1 MAGDTLR
8 IGICDDDKEDL
19 WRIEEAVRTS
29 INKINIPV
37 TIESHLF
44 GIGEDMYEANRQE
57 SFDLFFLDIEMPE
70 LDGFKLAR
78 KICSGN
84 PQVCLIFVSAHDSFI
99 FDSQEYMPFWF
110 VRKGMLEKD
119 MLLALQKY
127 FEVTVS
133 KRIHYRLKDGRGY
146 RDLFLQDIMYIECQ
160 GHMLMLQKADGKVY
174 KQYGSLKALEEKLS
188 GHDFLRIHKSFL
200 VNQKYIDEIGKR
212 EVRLL
217 DGTVLEMGRDRRKA
231 LCESRL
237 EYERK
242 RHGYQ

>member
-1 MAGDTLR
+1 MAGETLH
-8 IGICDDDKEDL
+8 IGICDDNREDL
-19 WRIEEAVRTS
+19 WRIEEAVRAGIS
-29 INKINIPV
+29 KIKLPV
-37 TIESHLF
+37 TLESQLF
-44 GIGEDMYEANRQE
+44 GSGEDMYEASRQE
-57 SFDLFFLDIEMPE
+57 NFDMFFLDIEMPE
-70 LDGFKLAR
+70 LDGFKLAK

-84 PQVCLIFVSAHDSFI
+84 PQTCLIFVSAHDSFV

-127 FEVTVS
+127 FEVTSINRV
-133 KRIHYRLKDGRGY
+133 HYRIKEGMGY

-160 GHMLMLQKADGKVY
+160 GHMLMIQKADGKVY

-200 VNQKYIDEIGKR
+200 VNQKFIDEIGKR
-212 EVRLL
+212 EIRLL

-231 LCESRL
+231 LCEARL
-237 EYERK
+237 EYER
-242 RHGYQ
+242 RHHGYQ

>member
-1 MAGDTLR
+1 MTGDTLH
-8 IGICDDDKEDL
+8 IGICDDNMEDL
-19 WRIEEAVRTS
+19 CRIEEAVKAGVS
-29 INKINIPV
+29 KINVPV
-37 TIESHLF
+37 TVVSHLF
-44 GIGEDMYEANRQE
+44 AAGEDLYEASRQE

-70 LDGFKLAR
+70 LDGFKLAK
-78 KICSGN
+78 KICSGK
-84 PQVCLIFVSAHDSFI
+84 PQACLIFVSAHDSFV

-127 FEVTVS
+127 FEVTTI
-133 KRIHYRLKDGRGY
+133 KRVHYRIKEGMGY

-160 GHMLMLQKADGKVY
+160 GHLLMIQKADGKVY
-174 KQYGSLKALEEKLS
+174 KQYGSLKALAEELS
-188 GHDFLRIHKSFL
+188 GYHFLRIHKSFL
-200 VNQKYIDEIGKR
+200 VNQEYIEEIGRR

-231 LCESRL
+231 LHEAML

-242 RHGYQ
+242 RHGHQ